1 MTRDQL
7 NNIAEQISWI
17 VGEKMTYL
25 QAIDFAELVANAER
39 EQILELTDSLGW
51 VDSDAIRARGN
62 K

>member
-25 QAIDFAELVANAER
+25 QAIDVAELVANAER

-51 VDSDAIRARGN
+51 VDSDVIRARGN